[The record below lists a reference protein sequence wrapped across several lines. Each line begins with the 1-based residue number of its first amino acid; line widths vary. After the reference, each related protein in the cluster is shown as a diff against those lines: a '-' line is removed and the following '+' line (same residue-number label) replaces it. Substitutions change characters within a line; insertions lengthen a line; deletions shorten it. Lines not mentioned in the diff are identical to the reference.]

1 MIHQNKIEKKIKSA
15 VTDSEGIVIFDAENK
30 PGVAN
35 LLTIE
40 SAISGVAIDDLVA
53 KYAGLGYGA
62 FKAGVAEA
70 VIADLTPVQ
79 ERFNELI
86 NSTELDS
93 ILDEGAAKANDI
105 ASATVKRMENAMG
118 LGRRR

>member
-1 MIHQNKIEKKIKSA
+1 
-15 VTDSEGIVIFDAENK
+15 
-30 PGVAN
+30 
-35 LLTIE
+35 
-40 SAISGVAIDDLVA
+40 
-53 KYAGLGYGA
+53 GA